1 MSTSL
6 KQSALSAVSKQ
17 YDVDGDGK
25 LDKVE
30 QAMRNLDTEGRG
42 YLTNDIKVLTVFQQ
56 QLRMQKQLLLAK
68 RLVIFFAM
76 LLVILAI
83 ANIGVAFAA
92 ARQHVSMSC
101 QGHYH
106 AKQCACSEGFGTSGC
121 HQESCQRLRRPNKS
135 KHGTACSSNGRE
147 LYNVYT
153 YVY

>member
-6 KQSALSAVSKQ
+6 QQRALSAVSKQ

-76 LLVILAI
+76 VLVILAI

-92 ARQHVSMSC
+92 ARQHVLPRTLPRKTMC
-101 QGHYH
+101 
-106 AKQCACSEGFGTSGC
+106 
-121 HQESCQRLRRPNKS
+121 L
-135 KHGTACSSNGRE
+135 
-147 LYNVYT
+147 
-153 YVY
+153 